1 MVVIVAVSVGVT
13 VVVMGCVMSVR
24 LTGSR
29 AFQLAHGAAVRKTFD
44 VVMMTFL
51 RAAHVL
57 LEAKNLSSV
66 FAEGTVHGGV
76 SPQHLFHPF
85 SKGVHHHRMI
95 AQVTGGEKLNLGMIC

>member
-1 MVVIVAVSVGVT
+1 
-13 VVVMGCVMSVR
+13 MGCVLSVR
-24 LTGSR
+24 LTGSC
-29 AFQLAHGAAVRKTFD
+29 ALQFAHDAAVSKTFN

-57 LEAKNLSSV
+57 LEAKNLRSV
-66 FAEGTVHGGV
+66 LAEGTVHGGV

-85 SKGVHHHRMI
+85 SEGVHHHRMV